1 MTNPPILEGKVVL
14 LSGGARGMG
23 AEHVRRLAEEGATV
37 HFGDVQFELA
47 ATLAEQLGGKGLD
60 VHAHELD
67 VTDSVSWQRITESIA
82 ADHDAIDVLVNNA
95 GVLDMANLEDST
107 EDTWRRTVDVN
118 QTGVFL
124 GAKTVLPMMKR
135 SAAPSMINISSIFG
149 IIAADGYIAYTA
161 SKGAVT
167 TMTKALAVTYGKYG
181 IRCNSVHPGYIETP
195 MLDEELKGL
204 PEGTI
209 EALHGQIPLR
219 RFARADE
226 VSEIVVFLASDRASY
241 VSGAEIVVD
250 GGLLAGR

>member
-47 ATLAEQLGGKGLD
+47 VTLAEQLAGKGLD

-67 VTDSVSWQRITESIA
+67 VTDSGSWQRITESIA

-124 GAKTVLPMMKR
+124 GAKTVLPMMKQ

-209 EALHGQIPLR
+209 ESLHGQIPLR

>member
-1 MTNPPILEGKVVL
+1 MTNPPLLEGKVALV
-14 LSGGARGMG
+14 SGGARGMG

-37 HFGDVQFELA
+37 HFGDIRHDLA
-47 ATLAEQLGGKGLD
+47 SALAEQLGDKGLN
-60 VHAHELD
+60 VHAHQLD
-67 VTDSVSWQRITESIA
+67 VTDSSSWQRITRVIGDSHGA
-82 ADHDAIDVLVNNA
+82 VDVLVNNA

-107 EDTWRRTVDVN
+107 EESWRRTIDIN

-124 GAKTVLPMMKR
+124 GAKAALPLMR
-135 SAAPSMINISSIFG
+135 GSTAPSIINISSIFG
-149 IIAADGYIAYTA
+149 IVAAEGYVAYAA

-167 TMTKALAVTYGKYG
+167 TLTKALAVTYGKFG

-195 MLDEELKGL
+195 MLDEELRGL
-204 PEGTI
+204 PDGTV
-209 EALHGQIPLR
+209 ETLYGQIPLR

-226 VSEIVVFLASDRASY
+226 VSEVVVFLASDRASY